1 MLENVL
7 MALLVVAGVGIVA
20 GVLLALAS
28 RFFAVPMDETITK
41 VRECLPGANCG
52 ACGYAG
58 CDEYAKAVAE
68 GAKTNLCIP
77 GADAVAADIAAIMG
91 VSAEDVIEAEAVVKC
106 NGNCNATCNQFVY
119 EGINTCDASGMFY
132 GGPGSCKYGCIGC
145 GDCAAVCPTG
155 AICIYDGI
163 AHIDTR
169 VCTGCGLCAKTCPK
183 KVIEV
188 LPQYARTIVLC
199 NNKEKGAVA
208 RKNCTNACIGCKKC
222 ELNCPE
228 KAITV
233 VNNLAKVDYDK
244 CTGCGVCVGNCPT
257 KCLSVVDFIALEKNN
272 G

>member
-7 MALLVVAGVGIVA
+7 MALLVVAGIGFILGVVLAVA
-20 GVLLALAS
+20 SKFFGVP
-28 RFFAVPMDETITK
+28 VDENVSK

-77 GADAVAADIAAIMG
+77 GADAVAAEVAAIMG
-91 VSAEDVIEAEAVVKC
+91 VEAEDVIEAEAFVKC
-106 NGNCNATCNQFVY
+106 NGNCNATCNQFNY
-119 EGINTCDASGMFY
+119 EGIDTCEAASMFY
-132 GGPGSCKYGCIGC
+132 GGPNSCKYGCIGC
-145 GDCAAVCPTG
+145 GDCANVCPVD

-169 VCTGCGLCAKTCPK
+169 ICTGCGLCAKTCPK
-183 KVIEV
+183 NVIEV
-188 LPQYARTIVLC
+188 LPQYARSIVLC

-208 RKNCTNACIGCKKC
+208 RKNCKNACIACGKC
-222 ELNCPE
+222 ERVCPE
-228 KAITV
+228 GAIKVTD
-233 VNNLAKVDYDK
+233 NLANIDYDK
-244 CTGCGVCVGNCPT
+244 CTGCGLCVENCPT
-257 KCLSVVDFIALEKNN
+257 NCLRTVDFIALEKN